1 MTTVADAGARIVEYG
16 LRPRQHEIFT
26 DGARFRVVV
35 AGRRSGKTHL
45 DCVELVTAA
54 ADTTGSRC
62 WYVAP
67 TYRMAREI
75 AWATLKNLVP
85 SGIIDGS
92 PNETY
97 LRIDLING
105 SEIALKGA
113 DHPDRLRGP
122 GLDLLILDEF
132 AWIDKKAW
140 QEVLRP
146 ALADR
151 GGRAL
156 FTTTPC
162 GFNWAYDTYMRGVTG
177 EEGWRSWQFTTAD
190 AGIVPKEEIGAARRE
205 LDPRIFRQE
214 YEASFE
220 TLQGRVYS
228 NFDRDATV
236 DDAVVDTGG
245 DILIGQDFNVN
256 PMASVIA
263 VRAGDECHVLDSL
276 ELPISN
282 TEEIAREMRQ
292 RFPDRSVIFCP
303 DPSGKARKTSAPVGQ
318 TDFTILERAGF
329 EVRAPEAAPPVV
341 DRINNAQAML
351 KNAEG
356 RRRLKIHPRAQ
367 KLIRALD
374 GLTYK
379 EGTSQPDKSLGLDH
393 ITDALGYL
401 LWEEFNVLVDKP
413 RTFTGRLG
421 VM

>member
-1 MTTVADAGARIVEYG
+1 MSVATAERPHVFLD
-16 LRPRQHEIFT
+16 LKPRQHEIFAAT
-26 DGARFRVVV
+26 ERFRVVV

-45 DCVELVTAA
+45 DCVELISTAA
-54 ADTTGSRC
+54 ETPGARC

-75 AWATLKNLVP
+75 AWATLKSLVP
-85 SGIIDGS
+85 RGIIDGS
-92 PNETY
+92 PNESY

-113 DHPDRLRGP
+113 DNPDRLRGP

-132 AWIDKKAW
+132 AWIDRKAW

-162 GFNWAYDTYMRGVTG
+162 GFNWAYDVYMRGVTG
-177 EEGWRSWQFTTAD
+177 EDDWRSWQFTTAD
-190 AGIVPKEEIGAARRE
+190 AGIVSADEVESARRE

-228 NFDRDATV
+228 NFDREDSVDAALE
-236 DDAVVDTGG
+236 DIGG
-245 DILIGQDFNVN
+245 PILIGQDFNVN

-263 VRAGDECHVLDSL
+263 VRAGDECHVLDAL
-276 ELPISN
+276 EVPSSN
-282 TEEIAREMRQ
+282 TEEVAAEYAR
-292 RFPDRSVIFCP
+292 RFPDRRVIVCP
-303 DPSGKARKTSAPVGQ
+303 DPTGNKRLSSAPVGQ
-318 TDFTILERAGF
+318 TDFTILRKHGL
-329 EVRAPEAAPPVV
+329 EVRAPSGPPPVP
-341 DRINNAQAML
+341 DRINNVQAML
-351 KNAEG
+351 LSGDG
-356 RRRLKIHPRAQ
+356 RRRLRVHPRAHL
-367 KLIRALD
+367 LIRALD

-379 EGTSQPDKSLGLDH
+379 EGTNRPDKDSGLDH

-401 LWEEFNVLVDKP
+401 LWEEFNVLGPKVHVTVTESP
-413 RTFTGRLG
+413 WG
-421 VM
+421 